1 MDGKLTAQVADI
13 NKKMVNSITELQKIN
28 ERTMKDLAK
37 QQVNAAESFVSV
49 SSRQIKGMGN
59 LTSVQDVINAQMDT
73 ASELGKMMVENAKQ
87 TMDLLSRSQE
97 ELKVLI
103 EQNLNDISEQVK
115 SSTK

>member
-73 ASELGKMMVENAKQ
+73 ASELSKMMVENAKQ